1 MSRVFVK
8 EKDEQWLHDILPSTD
23 ALINYL
29 TSENNNIRVYLLNRY
44 VDSLTKREVYHMS
57 NGLSY
62 TVDQNKVWI
71 VIGSL

>member
-1 MSRVFVK
+1 MSSAFIK
-8 EKDEQWLHDILPSTD
+8 EQDEQWLHDILPSTD

-29 TSENNNIRVYLLNRY
+29 TKENNNIRVYLLNRY